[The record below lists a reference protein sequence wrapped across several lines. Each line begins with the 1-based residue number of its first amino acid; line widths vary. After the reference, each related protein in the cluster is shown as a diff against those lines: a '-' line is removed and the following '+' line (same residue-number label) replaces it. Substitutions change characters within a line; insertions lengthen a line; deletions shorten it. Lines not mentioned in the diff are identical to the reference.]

1 MPAYSRLWDRKGGD
15 SFFNILLQSLK
26 TGWNTKSLLHNNSRY
41 MAFVR
46 EGMSPEWYQRGFR
59 EEKVQEVFWG
69 HVGPGKG
76 ACLYLILLPTQL

>member
-1 MPAYSRLWDRKGGD
+1 
-15 SFFNILLQSLK
+15 
-26 TGWNTKSLLHNNSRY
+26 

-46 EGMSPEWYQRGFR
+46 EGMSPKWYQRGFR